1 VPAPATAKRHNCYW
15 RQSLTTKV
23 QILNL
28 AIRISLPSLLDFAH
42 HANIRRLPIYDI
54 VWQRQIHL
62 DMQPTVTKLWQLIVN
77 NRKRSFLLCLYT
89 GKSPV
94 LIVLFS
100 LLAAVLL
107 RMCRL
112 DIWLPSQSRRAMA
125 TAASPPWTPHLSH
138 HTSVATPW
146 SPATPLVTTLVATL
160 AATPVATPVA
170 NPAATPVATRHQEKK
185 FFLDASAA
193 SGKKNSLRTQAPLP
207 DTPDAPDTLP

>member
-1 VPAPATAKRHNCYW
+1 MSYLG

-54 VWQRQIHL
+54 VWQRHYLSNLEYAIFIHL

-89 GKSPV
+89 AGNLLYI

-107 RMCRL
+107 RMYRL
-112 DIWLPSQSRRAMA
+112 DTWSRCI
-125 TAASPPWTPHLSH
+125 TPPTP
-138 HTSVATPW
+138 
-146 SPATPLVTTLVATL
+146 TLGL
-160 AATPVATPVA
+160 
-170 NPAATPVATRHQEKK
+170 
-185 FFLDASAA
+185 L
-193 SGKKNSLRTQAPLP
+193 G
-207 DTPDAPDTLP
+207 